1 MNTQLNYHHLRYFLA
16 VATSGGITPAAAAI
30 HVSAPTLSA
39 QLKELEAYVG
49 KPLFRREGRRMRL
62 TEDGRVIL
70 RYAERIF
77 ATGDEMVEVLRR
89 GKSAGPGTVFLGV
102 ADAVPKLL
110 VARLLDRAC
119 QKANGLQCVVRE
131 GLPQELWSALA
142 SHQLDL
148 VIANE
153 APPPNTGKIPPG
165 RRVGRMGV
173 VFAASKTLA
182 KAFEKNPD
190 PAELPVFAPARES
203 VLRRELE
210 QWWAAKGISPMVRAE
225 FDDTA
230 AMFELAARG
239 LGAAPI
245 HEPVLKDVCKRYG
258 LVEIPLKLDIE
269 DDLFV
274 VGEKRRYAAEGVA
287 MLMDLADG
295 ILDARNPGAI

>member
-16 VATSGGITPAAAAI
+16 VATSGGITQAAAAI
-30 HVSAPTLSA
+30 HVSAPTLST
-39 QLKELEAYVG
+39 QLKELEHFVG

-62 TEDGRVIL
+62 TEDGRLIL

-77 ATGDEMVEVLRR
+77 STGDEMVEMLKR

-102 ADAVPKLL
+102 SDGVPKLL

-119 QKANGLQCVVRE
+119 RQAPGLQCVVRE
-131 GLPQELWSALA
+131 GLPQELWAALG
-142 SHQLDL
+142 SRQVDL

-153 APPPNTGKIPPG
+153 APPPNSRNLPTG
-165 RRVGRMGV
+165 RRIGRMRV
-173 VFAASKTLA
+173 VFAASQSLA
-182 KAFEKNPD
+182 TAFRKKPD
-190 PAELPVFAPARES
+190 PAGLPVLAPARES

-210 QWWAAKGISPMVRAE
+210 QWWAAEGINPVIRAE
-225 FDDTA
+225 FDDAA

-245 HEPVLKDVCKRYG
+245 HEPVLKDICKRYE
-258 LVEIPLKLDIE
+258 LVALPLKPEIE

-274 VGEKRRYAAEGVA
+274 VGEKLRYAAEGVSI
-287 MLMDLADG
+287 LMDLADG
-295 ILDARNPGAI
+295 ILKA